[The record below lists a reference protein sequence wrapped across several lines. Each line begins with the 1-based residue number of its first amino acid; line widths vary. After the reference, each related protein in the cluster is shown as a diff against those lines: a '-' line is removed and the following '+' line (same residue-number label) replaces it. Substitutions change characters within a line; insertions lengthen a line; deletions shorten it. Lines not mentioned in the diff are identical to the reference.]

1 MLVLARSRSPEGALE
16 VRKLIGAALV
26 LSWIAYLAVTGAV
39 AWRVLSGAAPSFL
52 QNYTLG
58 TNAAWAMVGV
68 MLWLAT
74 EWFREYRDRS

>member
-1 MLVLARSRSPEGALE
+1 V
-16 VRKLIGAALV
+16 
-26 LSWIAYLAVTGAV
+26 AVTGAV

-58 TNAAWAMVGV
+58 TNAAWGMVGI

-74 EWFREYRDRS
+74 EWFREFRDRS